1 MLEKRINYV
10 NCFRGAIPKYA
21 NSGYRS
27 KVRENMLGNKRVTL
41 ESLTRNTSLFYSKSK
56 IITQASL
63 VKNLPAMQETLVQL
77 LG

>member
-1 MLEKRINYV
+1 
-10 NCFRGAIPKYA
+10 
-21 NSGYRS
+21 
-27 KVRENMLGNKRVTL
+27 MLGNKRVTL